1 MPTFAA
7 IDIGS
12 NSCRLKIATVQMHRL
27 KTLHEDREVTRLGE
41 SVFQTGVI
49 SPEAMAA
56 TIRALKRFHKAV
68 QLHVVDKVRVVAT
81 SAMRDARNAEAFTE
95 WVKSTTGWNVEVIS
109 GLEEGRL
116 IHLGVVTHEVG
127 ARGRCL
133 LIDLGGGSC
142 EVTLSDGGR
151 IKAMVSMP
159 LGAVRLQ
166 QEFLQTD
173 PPAKEDVARLKQFI
187 DRELRKAER
196 KLGTPRVGLVI
207 ATSGTAAALAEASGH
222 VRKGRAAKK
231 ALAKKRVERV
241 GELTA
246 DTADVRRLADR
257 LVKMNNAQ
265 RAAVPG
271 IGPRRSEIIVGGAL
285 VYASLLERMGLKG
298 FRYSPL
304 GLRDGMLAQML
315 AEVDLRASVHQKME
329 SERWA
334 GVLEVCRRYGIEQR
348 KAEPVR
354 QHVVQL
360 FDQLARVHE
369 LPEEYKLWLE
379 AAAMMQ
385 DVGKFMNH
393 QGHLPAYAVHHCELG
408 DLWVFAGAAGDCE
421 CDGAVPGQDAAGSD
435 GSGDADDSAGGAY
448 ACDAGGGAAAAG
460 GGVESGPGE
469 RGGAD
474 ADAGV
479 SEARAAGAGSGAR
492 WGGAGGVVAEE
503 RGGLLPRGLSA
514 GALCRGGVEGADG
527 AGVEQPLQGGGAA
540 GEDEAGEGAFAEAD
554 LAAGVG
560 SDAGTR
566 SEPRKLVRLGLWPT
580 TSRFSWPRHSWRS
593 FWKSLRV
600 ASGARRVGDA
610 GSGLRS
616 RSRCRRGRRS
626 GGCA

>member
-7 IDIGS
+7 VDIGS

-68 QLHVVDKVRVVAT
+68 QLHVADKVRVVAT

-95 WVKSTTGWNVEVIS
+95 WVRSTTGWSVEVIS

-133 LIDLGGGSC
+133 VIDLGGGSC

-151 IKAMVSMP
+151 IKAMSSMS
-159 LGAVRLQ
+159 LGAVRLTE
-166 QEFLQTD
+166 EFLQTD

-187 DRELRKAER
+187 DRELRKAE
-196 KLGTPRVGLVI
+196 KKVGAPRVGLVI

-222 VRKGRAAKK
+222 VRRGRSAKK
-231 ALAKKRVERV
+231 SLAKKRVERV

-246 DTADVRRLADR
+246 DTPDVRRLADR
-257 LVKMNNAQ
+257 LVKMTNDE

-298 FRYSPL
+298 FRYSSL

-334 GVLEVCRRYGIEQR
+334 GVLELCRRYGIEQR
-348 KAEPVR
+348 NAEPVR
-354 QHVVQL
+354 EHVVQL

-379 AAAMMQ
+379 SAAMMQ
-385 DVGKFMNH
+385 DAGKFMNH
-393 QGHLPAYAVHHCELG
+393 QGHFRHTQYIIANSEIFGFSPEQRAIVSALARYLGKTRPDPMDRVMRAIPIEEHTHVVRAIVLLRLAVALNQDRASAVVQLRTHVYPKRVLLEL
-408 DLWVFAGAAGDCE
+408 
-421 CDGAVPGQDAAGSD
+421 VPG
-435 GSGDADDSAGGAY
+435 
-448 ACDAGGGAAAAG
+448 
-460 GGVESGPGE
+460 
-469 RGGAD
+469 RGGAEL
-474 ADAGV
+474 
-479 SEARAAGAGSGAR
+479 EAWS
-492 WGGAGGVVAEE
+492 
-503 RGGLLPRGLSA
+503 LKK
-514 GALCRGGVEGADG
+514 
-527 AGVEQPLQGGGAA
+527 
-540 GEDEAGEGAFAEAD
+540 EAD
-554 LAAGVG
+554 YFREVFRRELFV
-560 SDAGTR
+560 
-566 SEPRKLVRLGLWPT
+566 E
-580 TSRFSWPRHSWRS
+580 
-593 FWKSLRV
+593 V
-600 ASGARRVGDA
+600 A
-610 GSGLRS
+610 
-616 RSRCRRGRRS
+616 
-626 GGCA
+626 